1 MAVAAVAVMLLL
13 SVPTC
18 VTHFSGSENQPT
30 ASTVWQTLNSAFTGL
45 CEDGHGF
52 LVSLVG
58 RQLVDSGLKKVN
70 EVTTLTS
77 KAVADGL
84 NTLATYGAEMLGASG
99 MNANLP
105 VKRVTPEGVIFVT
118 KWALLAV
125 LGYWILS
132 LAVHLFAGL
141 VRRTL
146 WLLKIAFAVALFG
159 LILSDSG
166 ASAET
171 TAMRLA
177 GLVLA
182 CVLLG
187 IGPSPFGGGATTHL
201 EAKVKVLERRLREV
215 EKKSKEE

>member
-1 MAVAAVAVMLLL
+1 MVIVFVVTLIL

-18 VTHFSGSENQPT
+18 ASYSAGSENQPR
-30 ASTVWQTLNSAFTGL
+30 ASTVWQTLNSAYTSL

-52 LVSLVG
+52 LVSVFG
-58 RQLVDSGLKKVN
+58 RQPVDSGLKTIK

-77 KAVADGL
+77 QAVADGL
-84 NTLATYGAEMLGASG
+84 NLVVTYGAEMLGRAG
-99 MNANLP
+99 IDANLP
-105 VKRVTPEGVIFVT
+105 VKRITPDGVIFVT

-125 LGYWILS
+125 LAYWILS
-132 LAVHLFAGL
+132 LAVCLVSGI

-146 WLLKIAFAVALFG
+146 WLLKIAFAFAMFG
-159 LILSDSG
+159 LILSDTG

-182 CVLLG
+182 FVLLG
-187 IGPSPFGGGATTHL
+187 IGPSLFRGDPTSHL
-201 EAKVKVLERRLREV
+201 ETKVKVLERRLREV
-215 EKKSKEE
+215 EKKSKAD

>member
-1 MAVAAVAVMLLL
+1 MAVAVVAVMLIL
-13 SVPTC
+13 STPTC
-18 VTHFSGSENQPT
+18 VAHFSGSENQPT
-30 ASTVWQTLNSAFTGL
+30 ASTVWQTLNSAFTSL

-52 LVSLVG
+52 LVSLLG
-58 RQLVDSGLKKVN
+58 RQLVDSGLKKVS

-84 NTLATYGAEMLGASG
+84 NMLATYGAEMLGSSG